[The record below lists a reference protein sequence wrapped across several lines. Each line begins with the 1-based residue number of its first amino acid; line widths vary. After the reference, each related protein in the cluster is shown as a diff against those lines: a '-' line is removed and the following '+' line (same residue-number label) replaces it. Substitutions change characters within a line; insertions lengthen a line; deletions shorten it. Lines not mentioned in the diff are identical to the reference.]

1 MQMITEDGF
10 RCEAGLTVL
19 SIRRVGLS
27 PVQVPPAM
35 PAGEML
41 LLVDLIELARAIDRH
56 WLPHVRHIARRVRH
70 AGVFLESPLPAWIR
84 RGK

>member
-1 MQMITEDGF
+1 MVEVKLTTVPAGEETIEPLILTIVGDGF

-56 WLPHVRHIARRVRH
+56 
-70 AGVFLESPLPAWIR
+70 
-84 RGK
+84 

>member
-1 MQMITEDGF
+1 MLLDPASVALGDLHT
-10 RCEAGLTVL
+10 GLMTGSCRAENL
-19 SIRRVGLS
+19 LTRSPMSGYFAPQRDRLINDRYAELS

-56 WLPHVRHIARRVRH
+56 
-70 AGVFLESPLPAWIR
+70 
-84 RGK
+84 